1 MDKTLVNFPMNINS
15 KMVYEMNSPL
25 YKTVR
30 PGRKRFKVLVIRI
43 VFFVLGR
50 ALQSASRFDKVIQD
64 EVKEWPDNLSILY
77 KVQPKGPEMMIYKEN
92 GHLKIQSP
100 SEKEASMII
109 YLKNVDYSF
118 LLMTTQK
125 GTVQAFL
132 ESAATVKGDIPIAM
146 SLIRILDR
154 VQCYLFPRIIAKRVI
169 KRLPK
174 MSLSSR
180 YFGRLRLYLLGI
192 PFGI

>member
-1 MDKTLVNFPMNINS
+1 MDKTVVNPCLITKS
-15 KMVYEMNSPL
+15 LKVYEMNSPL

-30 PGRKRFKVLVIRI
+30 PGRKRFKVLVVRI

-50 ALQSASRFDKVIQD
+50 ALQSASRFDTVIQD
-64 EVKEWPDNLSILY
+64 ELKEWPDNLSILY

-92 GHLKIQSP
+92 CHLKKRSP

-109 YLKNVDYSF
+109 YLKNIDYSF
-118 LLMTTQK
+118 LLMTSRK

-132 ESAATVKGDIPIAM
+132 ESAATVKGDVPIAM

-154 VQCYLFPRIIAKRVI
+154 VKYYLFPRIIAKRVI